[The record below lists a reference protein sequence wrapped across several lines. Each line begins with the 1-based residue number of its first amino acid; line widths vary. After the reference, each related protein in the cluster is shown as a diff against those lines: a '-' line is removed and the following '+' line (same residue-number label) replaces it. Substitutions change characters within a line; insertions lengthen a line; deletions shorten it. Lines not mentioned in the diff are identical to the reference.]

1 MDSIPNF
8 TPTDIEMVQQLVHH
22 RYQERVEIQV
32 TDSELMLT
40 SEREQ
45 LVDYP
50 KLFWHVHGANFA
62 VIRSGLNRYRR
73 QFFYTPHDQHFT
85 GQEEYDSLE
94 LCVITPLQIQGN
106 HERGHALSSFKR

>member
-1 MDSIPNF
+1 MAVLLAMTPATIQWNQIELRRLFACFRFDWLVYAMDSIPNF

-32 TDSELMLT
+32 TDSEFMLT

-50 KLFWHVHGANFA
+50 KLF
-62 VIRSGLNRYRR
+62 
-73 QFFYTPHDQHFT
+73 
-85 GQEEYDSLE
+85 
-94 LCVITPLQIQGN
+94 
-106 HERGHALSSFKR
+106 